1 MPGYNLCTSYIIQNK
16 FLIIYTGAKN
26 VMKCTFLNRYFNFLH
41 RKTPRSRPAAAA
53 STKNRAKTSGN
64 SRNSHRSC
72 HPDPTFTELPSIS
85 KGWNDAYAGS
95 TSFPLSKLKILRTS
109 LSRAASNRHSPHHSL
124 HHQVSIHYLFIP
136 ILQACY
142 FVVIK
147 FCQIQFVRKLWMR
160 MNGWPWVRPWICV
173 FLFLCRFMRV
183 V

>member
-95 TSFPLSKLKILRTS
+95 TSFPLSKLQILRTS
-109 LSRAASNRHSPHHSL
+109 LSRAAFNRHSPHHSL
-124 HHQVSIHYLFIP
+124 HHQVSIHWPLSVAFLKIITALKSP
-136 ILQACY
+136 MTCY
-142 FVVIK
+142 NLSLNSF
-147 FCQIQFVRKLWMR
+147 FTNLRNL
-160 MNGWPWVRPWICV
+160 
-173 FLFLCRFMRV
+173 
-183 V
+183 

>member
-147 FCQIQFVRKLWMR
+147 FCQIQFVRKLLWMR
-160 MNGWPWVRPWICV
+160 MNGRPWVS
-173 FLFLCRFMRV
+173 
-183 V
+183 

>member
-1 MPGYNLCTSYIIQNK
+1 
-16 FLIIYTGAKN
+16 
-26 VMKCTFLNRYFNFLH
+26 MKCTFLNRYFNFH

-53 STKNRAKTSGN
+53 TKNRTKTSGN

-85 KGWNDAYAGS
+85 KGWNDAYAGP
-95 TSFPLSKLKILRTS
+95 TSFPLSKLQILRTS

-124 HHQVSIHYLFIP
+124 HHQVSIHLFIP

-142 FVVIK
+142 FVIK
-147 FCQIQFVRKLWMR
+147 FRRIQFVRKLWMR
-160 MNGWPWVRPWICV
+160 MNGRPWVRPWICV